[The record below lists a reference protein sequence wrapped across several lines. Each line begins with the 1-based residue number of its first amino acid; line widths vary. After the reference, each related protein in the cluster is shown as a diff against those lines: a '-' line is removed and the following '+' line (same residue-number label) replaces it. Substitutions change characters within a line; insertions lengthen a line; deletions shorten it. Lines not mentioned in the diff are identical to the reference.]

1 MSRPPEGNPFELFS
15 ITEPGR
21 PKNPERNVPNPEY
34 GDRKR
39 RIEII
44 EEAREQEKSEGE
56 VWDD

>member
-1 MSRPPEGNPFELFS
+1 MRPNDTSTYLLFS

-21 PKNPERNVPNPEY
+21 PKNLARNVPNPEY

-44 EEAREQEKSEGE
+44 EEAREQEKADGE
-56 VWDD
+56 VWDER